1 MASRLHS
8 IWNSNN
14 TVQMAPGE
22 DAEAGGTK
30 MRDKPGYA
38 RLTIYVPR
46 QHYDRLVRRK
56 LLSGQSIS
64 QSVEE
69 ALERD
74 EGGEG

>member
-1 MASRLHS
+1 
-8 IWNSNN
+8 
-14 TVQMAPGE
+14 
-22 DAEAGGTK
+22 
-30 MRDKPGYA
+30 MREKPGYA

-69 ALERD
+69 ALEM
-74 EGGEG
+74 EVAGEE

>member
-1 MASRLHS
+1 
-8 IWNSNN
+8 
-14 TVQMAPGE
+14 
-22 DAEAGGTK
+22 

-46 QHYDRLVRRK
+46 HHYDRLVRRK
-56 LLSGQSIS
+56 LLLGQSIS

-74 EGGEG
+74 ESGDETTI

>member
-1 MASRLHS
+1 
-8 IWNSNN
+8 
-14 TVQMAPGE
+14 
-22 DAEAGGTK
+22 
-30 MRDKPGYA
+30 MREKPGYA

-56 LLSGQSIS
+56 LINGQSIS

-74 EGGEG
+74 DSGEIGGD

>member
-1 MASRLHS
+1 
-8 IWNSNN
+8 
-14 TVQMAPGE
+14 
-22 DAEAGGTK
+22 

-74 EGGEG
+74 EEVRNKKTSAARATHRPIARIRQ

>member
-1 MASRLHS
+1 
-8 IWNSNN
+8 
-14 TVQMAPGE
+14 
-22 DAEAGGTK
+22 

-56 LLSGQSIS
+56 LLLGQSIS

-74 EGGEG
+74 ESAAPESDRTGAARATHRPIARIRQ

>member
-1 MASRLHS
+1 
-8 IWNSNN
+8 
-14 TVQMAPGE
+14 
-22 DAEAGGTK
+22 

-56 LLSGQSIS
+56 LLLGKSIS

-74 EGGEG
+74 DSGDETTI

>member
-1 MASRLHS
+1 
-8 IWNSNN
+8 
-14 TVQMAPGE
+14 
-22 DAEAGGTK
+22 
-30 MRDKPGYA
+30 MREKPGYV
-38 RLTIYVPR
+38 RLTIYVQR

-74 EGGEG
+74 DSGEETTI

>member
-1 MASRLHS
+1 
-8 IWNSNN
+8 
-14 TVQMAPGE
+14 
-22 DAEAGGTK
+22 

-46 QHYDRLVRRK
+46 EHYDRLVRRK

-64 QSVEE
+64 QSVED

-74 EGGEG
+74 EGAEETTI

>member
-1 MASRLHS
+1 
-8 IWNSNN
+8 
-14 TVQMAPGE
+14 
-22 DAEAGGTK
+22 
-30 MRDKPGYA
+30 MREKPGYA

-46 QHYDRLVRRK
+46 KHYDRLVRRK

-74 EGGEG
+74 ESSDIGGD